1 MRDEVVEDVELG
13 HARVSCAG
21 DGLHGGDHDCLDGAE
36 GAFEGEEGD
45 DAGGG

>member
-1 MRDEVVEDVELG
+1 MRDDVVEDVG
-13 HARVSCAG
+13 VVHAGVSCAG
-21 DGLHGGDHDCLDGAE
+21 DGLHGGDHDGFDRAE